1 MSNTGKKSNPIKRFL
16 VESRNLLS
24 QNRRLFF
31 FLFLIII
38 SFVFLSSFKITTNYY
53 FSGELGKE
61 LLYMRQFATSNK
73 FPLVGMRTSHEWL
86 SYGPVYYWLMIPLF
100 NIFSGNPFILFYSA
114 LAVVTLG
121 ILINFWVVE
130 QIADEKTALF
140 TTLIASFSPI
150 FLWQTRLSKLHVF
163 FFLII
168 PIFVYLLS
176 LLWKGQKKW
185 LIPTGMAFGLL
196 FSFHFSQIP
205 LLGVVVLLFI
215 FKRKIYKFLDWLY
228 FGIGLIIP
236 NLTLLW
242 QDRKLFLWLPYR
254 ILNLSTKNP
263 QGTINSL
270 IEFFGKT
277 IFWQNTLWLVGF
289 LLFLTVFIHFVVK
302 NKKKLTTDFLTFY
315 LVSSISIILIAN
327 ILHGGSPIHYFLP
340 IANSVILLFA
350 IYLSKFKF
358 WPFVFVSIVFLNL
371 YSFTQDPFF
380 YKDFTGIAKNSDM
393 VSFSTQEVVT
403 SFIVSNASD
412 KPFSIKRIGPFDY
425 FPENYSQSYK
435 YLILRKGG
443 KLVDNAAD
451 VYTIT
456 ENEETGE
463 INVKK

>member
-1 MSNTGKKSNPIKRFL
+1 MI
-16 VESRNLLS
+16 ESKHLLS
-24 QNRRLFF
+24 QNKRLFL
-31 FLFLIII
+31 FLFLIVI

-61 LLYMRQFATSNK
+61 LLYMRQFAISNK
-73 FPLVGMRTSHEWL
+73 LPFIGMGTSHEWL

-100 NIFSGNPFILFYSA
+100 KLFLGDPFILFYSA

-121 ILINFWVVE
+121 ILVNFWVVE

-140 TTLIASFSPI
+140 TTLITSFSPI

-168 PIFVYLLS
+168 PIFIYLLS

-185 LIPTGMAFGLL
+185 LIPTGVVFGLL

-205 LLGVVVLLFI
+205 LLGVVALLFI
-215 FKRKIYKFLDWLY
+215 LKRKIYKFFDWFY

-242 QDRKLFLWLPYR
+242 QDRKLLVWLPYR
-254 ILNLSTKNP
+254 IFNLSTKNP
-263 QGTINSL
+263 GGTVNSL
-270 IEFFGKT
+270 VEFFGKT
-277 IFWQNTLWLVGF
+277 IFWQDRLWLVGF
-289 LLFLTVFIHFVVK
+289 LVFLAVFIHFVVK
-302 NKKKLTTDFLTFY
+302 NKNKFKNDFLTFY
-315 LVSSISIILIAN
+315 LISSISMTLIAN
-327 ILHGGSPIHYFLP
+327 ALHGGSPIHYFLP

-350 IYLSKFKF
+350 VYLSKFKF
-358 WPFVFVSIVFLNL
+358 WSFIFVPIVFLNL

-380 YKDFTGIAKNSDM
+380 YKDFTGLVRGSDM
-393 VSFSTQEVVT
+393 VSFSTQDVIS

-412 KPFSIKRIGPFDY
+412 RPFSIKRIGPFDY
-425 FPENYSQSYK
+425 FPENYSQNYK

-443 KLVDNAAD
+443 RLIDDATNI
-451 VYTIT
+451 YTIT